1 MTQAAGLELKVS
13 GKIAKPPKHIPQR
26 TCVGCRTIL
35 PKRSL
40 LRLVRRPEGVQV
52 DPTGKLAG
60 RGAYL
65 HNRRSCWEKGL
76 KGPLA
81 HALKVTL
88 TTADIQFLRQFIQT
102 LPEEAGDAGT
112 QA

>member
-1 MTQAAGLELKVS
+1 M
-13 GKIAKPPKHIPQR
+13 
-26 TCVGCRTIL
+26 
-35 PKRSL
+35 
-40 LRLVRRPEGVQV
+40 

-81 HALKVTL
+81 HALKTTL
-88 TTADIQFLRQFIQT
+88 TTDDIQRLQLFMQT
-102 LPEEAGDAGT
+102 LPVDDKDDGE

>member
-1 MTQAAGLELKVS
+1 MKVS
-13 GKIAKPPKHIPQR
+13 GKQIQRPKHIPQR
-26 TCVGCRTIL
+26 TCIGCHTVL

-40 LRLVRRPEGVQV
+40 VRIVRQADGVHV

-60 RGAYL
+60 RGTYL

-76 KGPLA
+76 KGSLA

-88 TTADIQFLRQFIQT
+88 SPQDIECLRQFSLM
-102 LPEEAGDAGT
+102 LPEELEQEQVSMG
-112 QA
+112 

>member
-1 MTQAAGLELKVS
+1 M
-13 GKIAKPPKHIPQR
+13 
-26 TCVGCRTIL
+26 
-35 PKRSL
+35 
-40 LRLVRRPEGVQV
+40 

-81 HALKVTL
+81 HALKTTL
-88 TTADIQFLRQFIQT
+88 TTDDTQRFHQFMQT
-102 LPEEAGDAGT
+102 LPEDEEDTGE
-112 QA
+112 QV

>member
-1 MTQAAGLELKVS
+1 V
-13 GKIAKPPKHIPQR
+13 
-26 TCVGCRTIL
+26 L
-35 PKRSL
+35 PKRGL

-65 HNRRSCWEKGL
+65 HTVRLCWEKGL

-88 TTADIQFLRQFIQT
+88 TVDDMDRLRQFMQT
-102 LPEEAGDAGT
+102 LPEDPEATGDSE
-112 QA
+112 

>member
-1 MTQAAGLELKVS
+1 MV
-13 GKIAKPPKHIPQR
+13 
-26 TCVGCRTIL
+26 
-35 PKRSL
+35 
-40 LRLVRRPEGVQV
+40 RLVRRPESVQV

-81 HALKVTL
+81 HALKTTL
-88 TTADIQFLRQFIQT
+88 TTEDTQRLYQFMQT
-102 LPEEAGDAGT
+102 LLEDEEASGEQG
-112 QA
+112 

>member
-1 MTQAAGLELKVS
+1 MS
-13 GKIAKPPKHIPQR
+13 GKSVRPLKHIPQR
-26 TCVGCRTIL
+26 TCVGCRTVL

-40 LRLVRRPEGVQV
+40 IRLVRQAEGVQI

-65 HNRRSCWEKGL
+65 HNRRSCWENGL

-81 HALKVTL
+81 HALKITL
-88 TTADIQFLRQFIQT
+88 TTENTENLRQFMQT
-102 LPEEAGDAGT
+102 LPEDEEITGDRA
-112 QA
+112 

>member
-1 MTQAAGLELKVS
+1 M
-13 GKIAKPPKHIPQR
+13 
-26 TCVGCRTIL
+26 
-35 PKRSL
+35 
-40 LRLVRRPEGVQV
+40 

-65 HNRRSCWEKGL
+65 HNRRSCWEKGI

-81 HALKVTL
+81 HALKTTL
-88 TTADIQFLRQFIQT
+88 TTDDIQRLQLFMQS
-102 LPEEAGDAGT
+102 LPLDDKDDGE

>member
-1 MTQAAGLELKVS
+1 M
-13 GKIAKPPKHIPQR
+13 
-26 TCVGCRTIL
+26 
-35 PKRSL
+35 
-40 LRLVRRPEGVQV
+40 

-76 KGPLA
+76 KGALE
-81 HALKVTL
+81 HALKTTL
-88 TTADIQFLRQFIQT
+88 TTDDTQRLRQFMET
-102 LPEEAGDAGT
+102 LPEDEEVTGD